1 MLFALLTAIVPIF
14 CQPEA
19 IGTWINIQLRDQP
32 SQGNMNF
39 AGPKDPISEGISD
52 MTTRKPGR
60 PRRKG
65 PTKIP
70 ITIRLDMDVLRALK
84 LSGPGWQ
91 TRVNHLVR
99 NWILDEEIRNDPSE
113 TSATR
118 DQE

>member
-1 MLFALLTAIVPIF
+1 
-14 CQPEA
+14 
-19 IGTWINIQLRDQP
+19 
-32 SQGNMNF
+32 MNL
-39 AGPKDPISEGISD
+39 AGPKDPIREGISD

-113 TSATR
+113 TSASR